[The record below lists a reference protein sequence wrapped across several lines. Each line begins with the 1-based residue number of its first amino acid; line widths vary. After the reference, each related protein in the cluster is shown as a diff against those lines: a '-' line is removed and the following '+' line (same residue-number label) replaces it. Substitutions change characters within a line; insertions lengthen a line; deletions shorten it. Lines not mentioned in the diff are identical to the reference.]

1 MNEKARASMARCGF
15 VAVIGAPNAGKS
27 TLVNA
32 LAGTKVSIVSRKVQT
47 TRARI
52 RAIAVRGESQIVFVD
67 TPGIFAPRRS
77 LDEAM
82 VTAAW
87 AALDEAD
94 MALLMVD
101 ARAGISAELS
111 ALLDRLTTVK
121 TPVVLV
127 LNKIDLIARPKL
139 LALAKDLNE
148 KATFAATFMVSALS
162 GDGLDDLAAH
172 VFAAMPQGPWL
183 YPEDQVA
190 DLPMR
195 FLAAEL
201 TREQVFELL
210 HDELPYASTVET
222 ESWRE
227 LKDGSVR
234 IDQVIYVEREGQ
246 RRIVL
251 GEKGRTIKA
260 IGKAAR
266 EAMAEAF
273 GHKVHLFLFVKVRKG
288 WTSDPERLRMMGL
301 EPPK

>member
-1 MNEKARASMARCGF
+1 MNADARATRCGF

-32 LAGTKVSIVSRKVQT
+32 LAGSKVSIVSRKVQT

-52 RAIAVRGESQIVFVD
+52 RAIAVKDESQIVFVD
-67 TPGIFAPRRS
+67 TPGIFAPRRK

-101 ARAGISAELS
+101 ARAGITEEVS
-111 ALLDRLTTVK
+111 ALVERLASVK

-127 LNKIDLIARPKL
+127 LNKIDLIARPRL
-139 LALAKDLNE
+139 LALARDINDR
-148 KATFAATFMVSALS
+148 ARFAATFMVSALS
-162 GDGLDDLAAH
+162 GDGMADLAAH
-172 VFAAMPQGPWL
+172 VFAAMPEGPWL
-183 YPEDQVA
+183 YPGDQVA
-190 DLPMR
+190 DFPLR

-201 TREQVFELL
+201 TREQVFNLL
-210 HDELPYASTVET
+210 HEELPYASTVET

-251 GEKGRTIKA
+251 GEKGQTIKA

-288 WTSDPERLRMMGL
+288 WASDPERLRMMGL
-301 EPPK
+301 DP